1 MGSTRALCMRLRCA
15 YLMAL
20 SSNVRIILVDLD
32 VFVKWQLSNVVLSN
46 ILDVKNDSKISH
58 NLALFCAFRLYLVL
72 VRVRP
77 DERC

>member
-1 MGSTRALCMRLRCA
+1 
-15 YLMAL
+15 MAL

-58 NLALFCAFRLYLVL
+58 NLALLGFT
-72 VRVRP
+72 
-77 DERC
+77 